1 MRCLLILL
9 FGLPVLLAAAEPA
22 KSTASP
28 HSEALRLVFD
38 TQAQVIAD
46 LDSPDRESW
55 WFDTKVRE
63 WTVQRPFSPGYID
76 STHMFIVAYKI
87 DGRVIAEWMVDT
99 TAKTAKKQESPNQR
113 PDGTPVKS
121 PPSNPGQVS
130 GVPHP

>member
-1 MRCLLILL
+1 MRRLLILL

-28 HSEALRLVFD
+28 HAEALWLVFD
-38 TQAQVIAD
+38 TQVQVIAD

-87 DGRVIAEWMVDT
+87 DGRVVAEWMVDT
-99 TAKTAKKQESPNQR
+99 TAKTAKKRESLNPR
-113 PDGTPVKS
+113 PDGTAAKA
-121 PPSNPGQVS
+121 PPSIPSQGAA
-130 GVPHP
+130 VPHP